1 MDLRFLL
8 GFFDAVTAVLGLFLV
23 YGVLGAIDTATNS
36 QLPVLIVIAVSGMAL
51 SFSGLHGLTTRR

>member
-36 QLPVLIVIAVSGMAL
+36 QLPVLM
-51 SFSGLHGLTTRR
+51 